1 MDGSREKRD
10 SVKATVSRTDH
21 SRECPLGSYVFFAV
35 VSSFLKKQK
44 QKQKKTQREPLL
56 HVLVFVNEK
65 TYLSVIIK

>member
-44 QKQKKTQREPLL
+44 QKKKHQREPLL

>member
-44 QKQKKTQREPLL
+44 QNKKKTQREPLL